1 VDREHV
7 TPQGGFGNGG
17 FGSRHRSPASRYQ
30 QIDLASR
37 IESATPHSLV
47 TMLYT
52 ELCIALAV
60 MRRAAAAGDQ
70 ARQREQHERASSIL
84 HTLEASL
91 DRAQGGALA
100 DTLAGI
106 YRQMRRR
113 LLAGRSG
120 DMAAIDEVVAGIES
134 LATAWARIAV

>member
-1 VDREHV
+1 M
-7 TPQGGFGNGG
+7 TLNGG
-17 FGSRHRSPASRYQ
+17 PVGQRISPAHQYQ

-47 TMLYT
+47 TLLYT
-52 ELCIALAV
+52 ELAAALAI
-60 MRRAAAAGDQ
+60 MRRAAAAGDT
-70 ARQREQHERASSIL
+70 ARRRDQHERASSIL

-91 DRAQGGALA
+91 DRAHGGDLA

-113 LLAGRSG
+113 LLAGRAG
-120 DMAAIDEVVAGIES
+120 DLAAIDEVVAGVES
-134 LATAWARIAV
+134 LAGAWARIAA